1 MTAQESQIFYLLES
15 NKALRKLLKSASDD
29 VNFLILHKSKMSE
42 TQQDIHLIKIKQSL
56 NI

>member
-1 MTAQESQIFYLLES
+1 MTAQESQKFYLMES

-29 VNFLILHKSKMSE
+29 VNFLISHKSTMSE

>member
-1 MTAQESQIFYLLES
+1 MTAQESQNFYLLES

-29 VNFLILHKSKMSE
+29 VSFLISHKSMMSE
-42 TQQDIHLIKIKQSL
+42 TQQDIHLNKIKQSL

>member
-1 MTAQESQIFYLLES
+1 MTAQESQKFYLMES
-15 NKALRKLLKSASDD
+15 NKALRKLLKSVSDD
-29 VNFLILHKSKMSE
+29 VNFLISHKSTMSE